1 MDMEL
6 RQLRYFVAAG
16 EELHFS
22 RAALRLHIAQP
33 ALSRQIQS
41 LEEELGVALFRR
53 DRRRVELT
61 DPGRRFLDDARA
73 ILAKLDEAVV
83 LTRSVERGE
92 AGRLEIGH
100 APAADL
106 ALLPRLVSAFRSR
119 APDVQLVLRN
129 LSGPD
134 LHLAVREGRVQIG
147 LLRLPIDDPALE
159 TITLIAERLVAVLP
173 AGHRLAAEAEVSI
186 RDLASEPIVLFPRHL
201 GARYHDTITAF
212 CANAGGFE
220 MTPRQESDT
229 IHSTLGL
236 VAAGVGISL
245 QPESIRTMPRTD
257 VVYRTIRESPHCV
270 ETGIAFARGQQ
281 SLLVRRFIETA
292 IDEMGGDLA
301 CLARIA

>member
-1 MDMEL
+1 MEL
-6 RQLRYFVAAG
+6 RQLRYFVAVG
-16 EELHFS
+16 EELHFG
-22 RAALRLHIAQP
+22 RAALRLNLAQP
-33 ALSRQIQS
+33 ALSRQIQN
-41 LEEELGVALFRR
+41 LEEDLGVALFRR

-61 DPGRRFLDDARA
+61 DAGRRFLDDARA
-73 ILAKLDEAVV
+73 ILAKLDEAVAH
-83 LTRSVERGE
+83 TRSVERGE

-119 APDVQLVLRN
+119 APNVQLVLRN
-129 LSGPD
+129 ISGPD

-173 AGHRLAAEAEVSI
+173 AAHRLATQSEISV
-186 RDLASEPIVLFPRHL
+186 RDLAREPIVLFPRHL
-201 GARYHDTITAF
+201 GARYHDTIAAF
-212 CANAGGFE
+212 CANAGGFKL
-220 MTPRQESDT
+220 TLRQESDT

-257 VVYRTIRESPHCV
+257 VVYRTIRESPYCV

-281 SLLVRRFIETA
+281 SLLVRRFVETA
-292 IDEMGGDLA
+292 VDVMGREAD